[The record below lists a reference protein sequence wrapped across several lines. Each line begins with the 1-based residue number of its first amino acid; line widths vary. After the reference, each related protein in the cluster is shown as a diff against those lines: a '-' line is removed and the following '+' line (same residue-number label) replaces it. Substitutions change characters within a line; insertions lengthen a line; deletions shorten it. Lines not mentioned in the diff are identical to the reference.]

1 MSSIA
6 NILKDSSL
14 YIALAMAVS
23 GLTLISGINGFK
35 TLASLIYLAAG
46 IAQIFPG
53 VVMIPQ
59 HEGNLGLVGVLYAV
73 SLICTIAVIVGLS
86 AIESVGLFFN
96 KNKRMD

>member
-1 MSSIA
+1 
-6 NILKDSSL
+6 
-14 YIALAMAVS
+14 MAVS

-46 IAQIFPG
+46 VAQIFPG